1 METST
6 WIALGAMLVS
16 LVGLFLNTRKDT
28 RKDAAESAIIQTK
41 LDSLISGVMEI
52 RVEMRSI
59 QDSIRDH
66 GERLATVEARAK
78 SNEHRLDALEDK
90 IK

>member
-6 WIALGAMLVS
+6 WIALGAVLVS

-41 LDSLISGVMEI
+41 LDSLINGVTEI

>member
-6 WIALGAMLVS
+6 WIALGALLIS
-16 LVGLFLNTRKDT
+16 LAGLLMNSRKDT
-28 RKDAAESAIIQTK
+28 KTDAATNAMIQTK
-41 LDSLISGVMEI
+41 LDSLIKGVTEI

-59 QDSIRDH
+59 QETIRDH

>member
-6 WIALGAMLVS
+6 WIALGAVLVS

-41 LDSLISGVMEI
+41 LDSLINSMVEI
-52 RVEMRSI
+52 RVEMRSM
-59 QDSIRDH
+59 QDLIRDH
-66 GERLATVEARAK
+66 GERLATAEVQLGSIERRLETVENK
-78 SNEHRLDALEDK
+78 LK
-90 IK
+90 